1 MSDSRN
7 RQGGS
12 VSPCRDT
19 CVGGGGEPERECAT
33 FEGRHE
39 EEDEEGE
46 ARRAV
51 PLRDPGQPTAEE
63 VRAHNITHLPF
74 RSWCPD
80 CVRGKAKCNPHWKGV
95 AKDEH
100 AIPTV
105 AFDYWF
111 ASDRAKNDDD
121 LTRKSETADDED
133 DSKCA
138 PVLVAK
144 DSHSKYVFASVVPRK
159 GAEQWVVSLVVWWLD
174 YLGYKSVILKC
185 DGEHAIRD
193 LVKQVKDSWSG
204 SVMLE
209 FPSTGDK
216 RSNGMVERANQSVED
231 QVRVMKSALERR
243 IRKEIPTKVAIVTWM
258 IRQAGILLS
267 RFEISKDGRTA
278 YERLRGKR
286 SNRETLEFG
295 EKVHFLMQGAR
306 GSVGKINSAW
316 MEGVYLGMREESTE
330 HIIHTSEGI
339 VRARSIRRVPI
350 EDRWNAEGILAIAAT
365 PWNTRPSKEEKE
377 DAAPTREKEDSRA
390 KSDEHAWA
398 EKDAVPK
405 KAKITN
411 EDLEEHGFTMGCPG
425 CSAARRGAKGF
436 AHSNACRLRFEQAW
450 ARTAKGR
457 TKLERESD
465 RVNRFLERRVKSGAA
480 ESEEAG
486 RRDER
491 RQEDERDCMTRQG
504 RSGDEE
510 EGEKR
515 RNDDEGDCMT
525 GRGRSGDEEE
535 GEQRHDDVCLDGH
548 RAADWCDGEG
558 EGERRDDGM
567 SEAQGKYKR
576 HGAGEREEVPKKR
589 RECLEGDQWPTVAQ
603 EKRARSS
610 SADDGE
616 EGMEEDAKRIR
627 ASEDAALV
635 LHIGRMAWMRRQSTS
650 AERRATE
657 GEKGRRPRE
666 WDGKH
671 EAIERTIREM
681 SILGVDVDK
690 MRARGE
696 GSNEKWSEEEQD
708 AMGALH
714 DRDECAHD
722 HGWDAFDDISGEML
736 DAELVKKARREEI
749 QEFERI
755 GVWQWTTVEECHRV
769 TGKKPVGTRWVDVN
783 KGDRANPEIRSRL
796 VAQEFK
802 VGSFADL
809 FAGMPPLEAKKALF
823 SLAASGL
830 HASGNPLKLA
840 FIDVKKAYLYAKVTR
855 PTYVALPPEVAAPPR
870 VCGRLMVSL
879 YGTRDAAMN
888 WEREYT
894 DTLKAIG
901 LVQGRSSPCIF
912 YCERRDLRVV
922 VHGGD
927 FTVLSDRAGIDFVHA
942 AMKKK
947 YIVKLRGVLGPERGD
962 DKEIRILNRVLRYTE
977 SGLELE
983 ADQRHAEILVRD
995 IGVMGS
1001 KGVNTPGVKER
1012 GESPLKSQALRLE
1025 DARVFRMLVARGNY
1039 LAQDRPDIQFSVK
1052 ELSRAMSSP
1061 S

>member
-1 MSDSRN
+1 
-7 RQGGS
+7 
-12 VSPCRDT
+12 
-19 CVGGGGEPERECAT
+19 
-33 FEGRHE
+33 
-39 EEDEEGE
+39 
-46 ARRAV
+46 
-51 PLRDPGQPTAEE
+51 
-63 VRAHNITHLPF
+63 
-74 RSWCPD
+74 
-80 CVRGKAKCNPHWKGV
+80 
-95 AKDEH
+95 
-100 AIPTV
+100 
-105 AFDYWF
+105 
-111 ASDRAKNDDD
+111 
-121 LTRKSETADDED
+121 
-133 DSKCA
+133 
-138 PVLVAK
+138 
-144 DSHSKYVFASVVPRK
+144 
-159 GAEQWVVSLVVWWLD
+159 
-174 YLGYKSVILKC
+174 
-185 DGEHAIRD
+185 
-193 LVKQVKDSWSG
+193 
-204 SVMLE
+204 
-209 FPSTGDK
+209 
-216 RSNGMVERANQSVED
+216 
-231 QVRVMKSALERR
+231 
-243 IRKEIPTKVAIVTWM
+243 
-258 IRQAGILLS
+258 
-267 RFEISKDGRTA
+267 
-278 YERLRGKR
+278 
-286 SNRETLEFG
+286 
-295 EKVHFLMQGAR
+295 
-306 GSVGKINSAW
+306 
-316 MEGVYLGMREESTE
+316 
-330 HIIHTSEGI
+330 
-339 VRARSIRRVPI
+339 
-350 EDRWNAEGILAIAAT
+350 
-365 PWNTRPSKEEKE
+365 
-377 DAAPTREKEDSRA
+377 
-390 KSDEHAWA
+390 
-398 EKDAVPK
+398 
-405 KAKITN
+405 
-411 EDLEEHGFTMGCPG
+411 
-425 CSAARRGAKGF
+425 
-436 AHSNACRLRFEQAW
+436 
-450 ARTAKGR
+450 
-457 TKLERESD
+457 
-465 RVNRFLERRVKSGAA
+465 
-480 ESEEAG
+480 
-486 RRDER
+486 
-491 RQEDERDCMTRQG
+491 
-504 RSGDEE
+504 
-510 EGEKR
+510 
-515 RNDDEGDCMT
+515 
-525 GRGRSGDEEE
+525 
-535 GEQRHDDVCLDGH
+535 
-548 RAADWCDGEG
+548 
-558 EGERRDDGM
+558 M
-567 SEAQGKYKR
+567 SEAQGKHKR

-589 RECLEGDQWPTVAQ
+589 RECLEGDQGPTVAQ
-603 EKRARSS
+603 EKRATSS

-635 LHIGRMAWMRRQSTS
+635 LHIGRMAGVRRQSSS
-650 AERRATE
+650 AERRARE

-783 KGDRANPEIRSRL
+783 KGDKANPEIRSRL

-922 VHGGD
+922 VHGDD

-947 YIVKLRGVLGPERGD
+947 YIVKLRGVLGPEHGD

-1012 GESPLKSQALRLE
+1012 GESLLKSQALRPE

-1061 S
+1061 SQADWVALKRLGRYLRLHPRVVIKYRFQQAPASIQAFADSDWAGCKETRKSTFGGVLLLGSHAIKTWSNNQSVIALSSGEAEYYAVVKAATHSIGCVSMLRDMGCEMSFDIFTDSSAAMGISMRTGLGKVRHIDTRLLWVQQKLKEGKFRIRKVDGCENPADLLTKHVSGHLISKHMESIGAAFESGRSLLTPMLGVIGRQCQRCGWTSAAGGELHEA